1 MAQISLVERNLEECA
16 AGQAGELHETEA
28 FLECGRGFAAKA
40 FVRGAREPDDM
51 RASVHEER
59 NGL

>member
-28 FLECGRGFAAKA
+28 FLGGFW
-40 FVRGAREPDDM
+40 
-51 RASVHEER
+51 SVGGVLQRKH
-59 NGL
+59 L